1 MALVYDPKTKRYVQQ
16 GSSAARPPKNYNFK
30 LGINEFNKKYLT
42 YRYTADEFKTL
53 AKAGYVGSFGD
64 GALGFKAPA
73 YAVKDALKD
82 LRNDRAPKPFTLP
95 ANYFGSNIVNLV
107 NTPNPTPAEIGAWY
121 ARAEDFNLAEYIQRY
136 GHAPSEDSVY
146 YQLYKPAEG
155 IASGLKDMRE
165 DALDVYQAD
174 RDQSKRYKLLQLAK
188 ATSDPNIS
196 ALANTLPIM
205 GQFSAGERRK
215 ADEILRDFGLT
226 GLGATTIPFDIGSK
240 YMLPVGDPSGTGKTT
255 STVESPER
263 SVGEKAAIFGVT
275 PILSAL
281 AQNTTIRNIVSNPT
295 GPLAPTPADQVNPV
309 SFVGNFIKGAARA
322 GLGFPLGVAEMVA
335 NPIETTKNIL
345 KDYEYRYGSIWG
357 NEDSQFIASTLED
370 PLAPLMDILG
380 LVPIVGAGVKG
391 AQVGKIAATT
401 TRGTRAIA
409 SVDETAA
416 VQRAINIIDEAERV
430 GGPWAE
436 RGAGV
441 LEARKT
447 VADAAENMAR
457 RAEEFQ
463 AEEAARVAAGGAPS
477 RGGLSAREF
486 ARIQRAA
493 LNNDIRA
500 ELAMG
505 ELGSNGYMGINS
517 GYAPTFVDRA
527 AAFFEPR
534 WTYYSQADIQDPN
547 APRIE
552 PILPEGVTKDP
563 ARSETIEGFAS
574 LRYAGSPLAR
584 GAQKVFF
591 KSQKAIAAKGA
602 AEGTSKGIKTVAN
615 IVASLPLIGFN
626 YRYSKALKT
635 DVNSVG
641 TLIQRELFTHR
652 VFEQLIDVDGEHG
665 LGAISSPEQLAIM
678 SQVSG
683 KLYSPQML
691 RSIMLRNIAL
701 DDAAPGNM
709 SVAGREL
716 LEAKLAE
723 LESPEFLDAYV
734 NATKEM
740 MEGTSERGKRLAK
753 ARDDFRRKMDL
764 IHHEAGI
771 ELSDS
776 NVSDLAR
783 IYAPVINA
791 LALEPETIATA
802 LNRLGGKS
810 PAAKRV
816 AKLNPNLSLFEMLDM
831 LDLPSTSAGVILK
844 NRIRRGEF
852 DEVEK
857 LIEDEGV
864 TRTLT
869 RGELMQEYDLLMK
882 EFARARDALEAEP
895 TFRSQGNAPFIVVD
909 NVAKH
914 PVFGSWVVY
923 GRVVDI
929 KGEYLDPFTAARSEI
944 LGGPVLSFPLEIFE
958 ASKKTKIK
966 TGMDK
971 VKFYQAKKDKKSGLY
986 MPDDEFKGQLQR
998 AAVNY
1003 AMKQFPDARDF
1014 TDKVGAENFAGREK
1028 FDQKRNEGVI
1038 ASSGFLDYHLKT
1050 QFEGHRAAVNRRF
1063 NKDIADTIENAAI
1076 PMTVANF
1083 AVSRNEYAAV
1093 RTLKLHDDPIRA
1105 KNYADQYSLSGFSE
1119 PGIVVPVKVNGV
1131 TRYMTRMRFVDAT
1144 KMAMQETRMKEL
1156 TRSEDW
1162 QRALF
1167 EEYEN
1172 IDTSDPDAIIM
1183 VVPKRLKD
1191 DLTKSY
1197 ERSRALSNKVFS
1209 GATDIFKVFALS
1221 LNPRFVSQQV
1231 FGGAV
1236 MLMMAHPMQAGHIMA
1251 RFMQYAH
1258 RNMSRSMKRRFN
1270 RDIDDSMINHGDDYD
1285 IFMNRFIRDF
1295 EDNIYMQDAQE
1306 SFLTRFGENGGR
1318 VSNAAASAAN
1328 IGYTLSFAL
1337 EKNLRVAIMRE
1348 AAMNFPGFKAFL
1360 DSDAVA
1366 IRAQQGMPDMGYPTI
1381 SKFNAAVD
1389 MLSDRSSPYYNPMFL
1404 REIRHSADMVS
1415 GNYRDFTTVE
1425 RFVRNTLIP
1434 FYAWTRHSALYTKRL
1449 VQDRP
1454 LTANAVYNVGNYGYE
1469 QIFERGGMPD
1479 WLLESIP
1486 LPDWLENTLGLD
1498 PTKDNRVGF
1507 GSINPFGTTSKTITA
1522 IGDVAIG
1529 GGMAGPNSAF
1539 EFTNPFINAFIEQ
1552 QSGKSLLTG
1561 APTGTANQ
1569 GLLPGAAGLVGGL
1582 PLPRLITNSYKSQSQ
1597 LNELRGREDPMAIF
1611 RDPND
1616 PESKLRIP
1624 ENKLSTKFPTFSPAG
1639 LWNMLSPTSVYS
1651 LDPDQLGESISREFT
1666 ARGMEYEK
1674 AEIDRRKGA
1683 WRTISALSKWKRTRD
1698 YVNNVWLPTF
1708 GAQDPALTSRV
1719 LAQMQAEFPDIPKTF
1734 PQSMVND
1741 VLEGRLTI
1749 PEATQ
1754 RVQVDVTRNAT
1765 QAPRVEVVNP
1775 DPVELGRMGSHNP
1788 DAEYDRPAGTVNR
1801 EKDVTVDS
1809 AGYVQV
1815 NGRVAVSPEGKR
1827 VRFLVDERGQ
1837 LVFDEQGLAIPI
1849 DDDVRAMEAFWEA
1862 YNPGGSMGSNVPSD
1876 YYLEPWTISR
1886 NDWLDG
1892 GGLTPLQREG

>member
-1 MALVYDPKTKRYVQQ
+1 MAMVYDPKTKRYVQQ
-16 GSSAARPPKNYNFK
+16 GSGGARPSKNYNFK
-30 LGINEFNKKYLT
+30 LGVDEFNKKYLS
-42 YRYTADEFKTL
+42 YKYTPEEFKAL
-53 AKAGYVGSFGD
+53 SKAGYVGSFGN
-64 GALGFKAPA
+64 GVLGFKAPP
-73 YAVKDALKD
+73 YLVKGALKD
-82 LRNDRAPKPFTLP
+82 LRNDRAPQPFTLP
-95 ANYFGSNIVNLV
+95 QNYFGSNIVDLV

-121 ARAEDFNLAEYIQRY
+121 ARAEDFDLAEYIQRY

-146 YQLYKPAEG
+146 YQIYKPAEG
-155 IASGLKDMRE
+155 IASGLEDMRD
-165 DALDVYQAD
+165 DALEVYQKD
-174 RDQSKRYKLLQLAK
+174 RDQSKRYQLLQLAK

-196 ALANTLPIM
+196 ALANTLPIF
-205 GQFSAGERRK
+205 GAFTAGERKR
-215 ADEILRDFGLT
+215 ADEVLRDFGLT

-255 STVESPER
+255 STAESPER

-281 AQNTTIRNIVSNPT
+281 AQNTTIRNLVSNPT

-322 GLGFPLGVAEMVA
+322 GLGFPVGVAEMVA
-335 NPIETTKNIL
+335 NPIETTKSIL

-370 PLAPLMDILG
+370 PLAPVMDILG

-391 AQVGKIAATT
+391 AQIGKIAATT
-401 TRGTRAIA
+401 TRGTRGLA

-447 VADAAENMAR
+447 VTDAAETMAR
-457 RAEEFQ
+457 RAEEFK

-493 LNNDIRA
+493 LNGDTRA

-534 WTYYSQADIQDPN
+534 WTYFSQADL
-547 APRIE
+547 
-552 PILPEGVTKDP
+552 LPEDAPKIEVVTP
-563 ARSETIEGFAS
+563 EGETAAATAASETIEGLAPIRF
-574 LRYAGSPLAR
+574 AGSPLAR

-591 KSQKAIAAKGA
+591 KSQKAIAAKGV
-602 AEGTSKGIKTVAN
+602 AEGAPRGLQKAAGIIAE
-615 IVASLPLIGFN
+615 LPLIGFN

-641 TLIQRELFTHR
+641 TLIQRELFTHK

-701 DDAAPGNM
+701 DDANPGVM
-709 SVAGREL
+709 STAQREL
-716 LEAKLAE
+716 LEARLAE
-723 LESPEFLDAYV
+723 MDSPEFLDAYV
-734 NATKEM
+734 TATREM
-740 MEGTSERGKRLAK
+740 MEGTSERGKRLAS
-753 ARDDFRRKMDL
+753 ARDNFRRKMDL
-764 IHHEAGI
+764 AHHEAGI
-771 ELSDS
+771 ELSDLD
-776 NVSDLAR
+776 VDAQAR

-802 LNRLGGKS
+802 LNKFGGKR
-810 PAAKRV
+810 PAATRV
-816 AKLNPNLSLFEMLDM
+816 AKLNPSKDLFELLDVF
-831 LDLPSTSAGVILK
+831 DLPATSAGVALRT
-844 NRIRRGEF
+844 RIMRGEF
-852 DEVEK
+852 DDKEIFIPE
-857 LIEDEGV
+857 EGV

-869 RGELMQEYDLLMK
+869 RNELMREYDRMME
-882 EFARARDALEAEP
+882 EFSKARDAMANEP

-909 NVAKH
+909 SVDQNI
-914 PVFGSWVVY
+914 FGSWVVR
-923 GRVVDI
+923 GRVIDI
-929 KGEYLDPFTAARSEI
+929 RGEYSDPLTAARSEI
-944 LGGPVLSFPLEIFE
+944 LDGPVLSFPLEIFQ
-958 ASKKTKIK
+958 ASGKRGKGGMGKIEYYKT
-966 TGMDK
+966 T
-971 VKFYQAKKDKKSGLY
+971 KDKASGLY
-986 MPDDEFKGQLQR
+986 IPDDEFYGQLQR

-1014 TDKVGAENFAGREK
+1014 TDKVGAENFKGREG
-1028 FDQKRNEGVI
+1028 FQQRRNENVV

-1050 QFEGHRAAVNRRF
+1050 QFAGHVSAVNRRF
-1063 NKDIADTIENAAI
+1063 NRDIADTIENAAI

-1083 AVSRNEYAAV
+1083 AVARDQYVAV
-1093 RTLKLHDDPIRA
+1093 RSLKLHDSLDRA
-1105 KNYADQYSLSGFSE
+1105 QNYAANYKLNGFSE
-1119 PGIVVPVKVNGV
+1119 PGVVTEVMVNGV
-1131 TRYMTRMRFVDAT
+1131 KRYMTRMKFIDAT
-1144 KMAMQETRMKEL
+1144 KAAMKETKQKEVL
-1156 TRSEDW
+1156 RSEEW
-1162 QRALF
+1162 EKALF
-1167 EEYEN
+1167 SAYDE
-1172 IDTSDPDAIIM
+1172 IDVSDPDAIVM
-1183 VVPKRLKD
+1183 VVPKRLKT
-1191 DLTKSY
+1191 DLTQSY
-1197 ERSRALSNKVFS
+1197 ARSAALSSKIFS
-1209 GATDIFKVFALS
+1209 GATDLFKLAALS

-1231 FGGAV
+1231 LGGAV
-1236 MLMMAHPMQAGHIMA
+1236 MLMLAHPMQAGHIMA
-1251 RFMQYAH
+1251 RFMQYGY
-1258 RNMSRSMKRRFN
+1258 RNMARSTKRKFG
-1270 RDIDDSMINHGDDYD
+1270 RDIDDAMINHGDDYD
-1285 IFMNRFIRDF
+1285 IFMNKFIRDF

-1306 SFLTRFGENGGR
+1306 SFLTRFGENAGR
-1318 VSNAAASAAN
+1318 VQKSAVQALN
-1328 IGYTLSFAL
+1328 IGYTVSFAL

-1348 AAMNFPGFKAFL
+1348 SAMNFPGFKAFL
-1360 DSDAVA
+1360 DSPAVA
-1366 IRAQQGMPDMGYPTI
+1366 VRAQQGMPDMGYPTI

-1389 MLSDRSSPYYNPMFL
+1389 LLSDRSSPYYNPMFL

-1425 RFVRNTLIP
+1425 RAVRNYAIP
-1434 FYAWTRHSALYTKRL
+1434 FYAWTRHSAMFTKRL

-1498 PTKDNRVGF
+1498 PTKDNRVGL
-1507 GSINPFGTTSKTITA
+1507 GSINPFGTMAKTITTV
-1522 IGDVAIG
+1522 GDMALG

-1539 EFTNPFINAFIEQ
+1539 EFTNPFINTFIEQ
-1552 QSGKSLLTG
+1552 QTGKSLLTG
-1561 APTGTANQ
+1561 APTGSANE
-1569 GLLPGAAGLVGGL
+1569 GLLPGAAELVGGL
-1582 PLPRLITNSYKSQSQ
+1582 PLGRIIQNSYKSQSQ

-1624 ENKLSTKFPTFSPAG
+1624 ENKLNTKFPTFSPAG
-1639 LWNMLSPTSVYS
+1639 LWNTFAPASVYS
-1651 LDPDQLGESISREFT
+1651 VDPDQLGESISREFT

-1815 NGRVAVSPEGKR
+1815 NGRVAVRPEGKR

-1837 LVFDEQGLAIPI
+1837 LVLDERGLPIPVE
-1849 DDDVRAMEAFWEA
+1849 DDERAMAAFWDA
-1862 YNPGGSMGSNVPSD
+1862 YNPAGSTGSDVPSD

-1886 NDWLDG
+1886 DDWVDG
-1892 GGLTPLQREG
+1892 GSITPLRRED